1 MPKSSPNIPRY
12 REIVNELLDK
22 VGAGDL
28 KIGDRLVPETDLAT
42 QYVVSRHT
50 IREAMRCL
58 QDLGMIERR
67 KGAGTY
73 LISDQPKK
81 DFSYSINTLEELLQ
95 YASHTKLEVLS
106 VDSILADR
114 DTAARLHCE
123 RGANWIRVSVLR
135 IAEPGAAAIGYS
147 EIFIRPEHTDIVKEI
162 GTRAK
167 AVYTLLE
174 ENYGLKIQQV
184 YQDIDSALATSNVAS
199 RLLIPVGHP
208 LLEITRRYYTDD
220 ERLIEASINF
230 HPAGRFR
237 YQIRLTR
244 D

>member
-1 MPKSSPNIPRY
+1 M
-12 REIVNELLDK
+12 NELLDK

-123 RGANWIRVSVLR
+123 LGANWIRVSVLR

>member
-1 MPKSSPNIPRY
+1 MQKSPPNIPRY
-12 REIVNELLDK
+12 REIVNELLEK
-22 VGAGDL
+22 VSAGDL
-28 KIGDRLVPETDLAT
+28 QVGNRLAPETDLAT
-42 QYVVSRHT
+42 QYAVSRHT
-50 IREAMRCL
+50 IRETMRCL
-58 QDLGMIERR
+58 QDLGMIVRR

-73 LISDQPKK
+73 LISDQPKR

-95 YASHTKLEVLS
+95 YASNTRLEVLS
-106 VDSILADR
+106 VDSILTDR
-114 DTAARLHCE
+114 ETSDRLHCE
-123 RGANWIRVSVLR
+123 LGTNWIRVSVLR
-135 IAEPGAAAIGYS
+135 IAEQGKAAIGYS
-147 EIFIRPEHTDIVKEI
+147 EIFIRLEHADVVKEI
-162 GTRAK
+162 GTRSK
-167 AVYTLLE
+167 AVYALLE

-184 YQDIDSALATSNVAS
+184 DQDIDSALATSNVAS